1 MSCCIYLIVCES
13 TLGRGEG
20 YHEWPKRGWEY
31 YSIKKKNSRIVVIFV
46 IASIIII
53 GPSVGMQYVR
63 GVHGSELKT
72 AAATFPYSGS
82 SSGAQIPRISNIGTE
97 LSENNLGAAASNSTT
112 VDDETQLN
120 YLDSDGDALTDYEET
135 KYYGTDPFNQD
146 TDGDGLG
153 DGNEIKGWVW
163 KIEESRTDNSCMT
176 LVDQCV
182 IHKTDP
188 TRADTD
194 GDGNDDYFEYS
205 NFPSDPSNPDQ
216 DHDQLLDGLESGSS
230 REVYHT
236 SYINSD
242 SDDDGFSDGSE
253 VIVGTDPLNKNEYP
267 VIREPPSPA
276 KHEPIGEPQRV
287 LTIKNQPKDI
297 VLRGSD
303 VDGESLAF
311 FISKRPLHGF
321 LSPLTY
327 TGTTS
332 AKVTYTPLT
341 EYVGADEFT
350 FWVYDGM
357 SYSKA
362 PVTVSIVV
370 NG

>member
-1 MSCCIYLIVCES
+1 MN
-13 TLGRGEG
+13 GQ
-20 YHEWPKRGWEY
+20 RGWEY

-53 GPSVGMQYVR
+53 APSVGMQQYVR

-82 SSGAQIPRISNIGTE
+82 SSSAQIPRITNIGTE
-97 LSENNLGAAASNSTT
+97 LSENNLSAAASNSTI
-112 VDDETQLN
+112 VDDDETQLN
-120 YLDSDGDALTDYEET
+120 YLDSDGDTLTDYEET
-135 KYYGTDPFNQD
+135 RYYGTDPFNQD

-194 GDGNDDYFEYS
+194 GDGNEDYFEYS

-236 SYINSD
+236 SYLDSD
-242 SDDDGFSDGSE
+242 SDDDGFSDGNE
-253 VIVGTDPLNKNEYP
+253 VSVSTDPLNKNEYP
-267 VIREPPSPA
+267 VTREPPPSPA

-287 LTIKNQPKDI
+287 LAIKDTPKDI
-297 VLRGSD
+297 MLRGSD
-303 VDGESLAF
+303 VDGDSIAF

-321 LSPLTY
+321 LGPLTY

-332 AKVTYTPLT
+332 AKVTYTPVS